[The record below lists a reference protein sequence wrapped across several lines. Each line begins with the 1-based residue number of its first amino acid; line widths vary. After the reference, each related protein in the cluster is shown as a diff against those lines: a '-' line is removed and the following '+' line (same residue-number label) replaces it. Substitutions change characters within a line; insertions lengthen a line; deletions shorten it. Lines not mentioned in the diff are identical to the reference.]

1 MVADLRDEEGRGD
14 EEDLKGDEVEDIDD
28 RKDSQH
34 EQPYS
39 RWYLFYPVM
48 MFIRRV
54 NMKIPFTFAMW
65 NI

>member
-39 RWYLFYPVM
+39 R
-48 MFIRRV
+48 
-54 NMKIPFTFAMW
+54 
-65 NI
+65 